1 MTGSDPDSAPTAADR
16 MPELTIGLFGPR
28 RVVRL
33 MLDSARRM
41 SERDGA
47 ERVKYLSG
55 VHDHPQQAEQRYRQ
69 LAPRID
75 AAVFAG
81 PWLYDLA
88 RSGGWLT
95 GPAAHLPLTG
105 AALYA
110 ALLRASLTMP
120 DVDLTRVSIDSIS
133 ARDVEEAYDEIGL
146 DSSALRCQE
155 YSGPDSVSGY
165 VDFHR
170 AEYESGRTTLA
181 LTTILSVDRA
191 LRSRSVPAL
200 RIVPTHASIR
210 DALQT
215 AILLGQGTRL
225 GENQIAMVALHLVP
239 AGSASSAG
247 DYWQQE
253 LALSAHQRLLAA
265 ARVSGATVTRHTDR
279 LFLTTMTYGA
289 LAQATDQLQVA
300 PFAAELGRHLGVPVA
315 VGVGL
320 GHTAR
325 AAEVNALSAVEGSLD
340 RGGDVAVYLDASGE
354 RFELPV
360 RAPDQVG
367 RPHQP
372 DRSGIPA
379 ARAAEI
385 AGQLIATVPAT
396 GDERLVADVETVAE
410 VMRVTQ
416 RTGRR
421 MLKELVDAG
430 LAWPLPP
437 VRSLSGGRPRQQFRL
452 LTEKLE

>member
-1 MTGSDPDSAPTAADR
+1 MSGAEAEAARSIADR
-16 MPELTIGLFGPR
+16 MPDLTIGLFGPR

-33 MLDSARRM
+33 MLDSAHQL
-41 SERDGA
+41 SERPGA
-47 ERVKYLSG
+47 QRIKFLSG
-55 VHDHPQQAEQRYRQ
+55 IHDHPQQAEDRYRQ

-95 GPAAHLPLTG
+95 GPATHIPLTG

-110 ALLRASLTMP
+110 ALLRATLTMP
-120 DVDLTRVSIDSIS
+120 EVDLTRVTIDSLS
-133 ARDVEEAYDEIGL
+133 AQDVDEAYDEIGL
-146 DSSALRCQE
+146 DSSAVHCQA
-155 YSGPDSVSGY
+155 YLGPDSVAGY

-170 AEYESGRTTLA
+170 AAYQAERSTLA

-215 AILLGQGTRL
+215 ATLLGQGTRL
-225 GENQIAMVALHLVP
+225 GENQIAMVAVHLVP
-239 AGSASSAG
+239 TRSVGGAG

-253 LALSAHQRLLAA
+253 LALSAHQQLLAA
-265 ARVSGATVTRHTDR
+265 ARGAGATVTRHTDR

-289 LAQATDQLQVA
+289 LTRATDQLQVA
-300 PFAAELGRHLGVPVA
+300 PFAADLGRRLGVPVA

-325 AAEVNALSAVEGSLD
+325 AAEVNALTAVEGSLD
-340 RGGDVAVYLDASGE
+340 SGGEVAIYLGAAGE
-354 RFELPV
+354 RSELPV
-360 RAPDQVG
+360 RSP
-367 RPHQP
+367 RPTA
-372 DRSGIPA
+372 RSEPGERGGTSQT
-379 ARAAEI
+379 RAAEI
-385 AGQLIATVPAT
+385 AGQLIAAVPAT
-396 GDERLVADVETVAE
+396 GDDRLVADVETVAE
-410 VMRVTQ
+410 VMSVTQ

-437 VRSLSGGRPRQQFRL
+437 VRSVSGGRPRQQFRL